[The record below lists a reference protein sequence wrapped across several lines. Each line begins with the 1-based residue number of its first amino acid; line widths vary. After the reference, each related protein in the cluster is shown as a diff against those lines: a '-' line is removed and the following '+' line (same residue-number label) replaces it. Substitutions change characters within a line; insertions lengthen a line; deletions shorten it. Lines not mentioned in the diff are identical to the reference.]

1 MKIKNMKIGTKIL
14 LVILAVSLVSL
25 FVIATLSYTEML
37 NLTQYSTDANS
48 RLGLSASEKSK
59 AALKNQAEE
68 YITKIANEQALK
80 SDAILA
86 RIQSEMVSM
95 SEYMTS
101 LYEHPDNFEGRM
113 LPLPN
118 QTPDGAASSKYMLPP
133 GLILT
138 PELEKELYLV
148 SNAEYMLAPILK
160 NNTTLNN
167 IYLGTETGI
176 SYRYSRSSAYNPDYD
191 PRTRDW
197 YLEAKS
203 RPGQPCWVDTY
214 IDSYG
219 SVCVTCCMTFADET
233 GAMRGVIATDITL
246 NSIQDDIISMKIGET
261 GYAFLTDNQGTIIAH
276 PLYGT
281 ERFQTQP
288 GIYGTAAERDAMAE
302 LVAGSQGL
310 ISTVFAGKE
319 SYLAYAAL
327 PTTNWKLAIAV
338 DQAEIIRPAVEAEA
352 QIGEYTD
359 EALGYI
365 NGTLRNVLMK
375 FVIILSISAMVIL
388 VFSFILSKTITG
400 PIKKLMRGVTAIG
413 NGDLDTRIEVE
424 GNDEIGEL
432 SAAFNKM
439 AGDLKEYIR
448 NLSAVTAE
456 KERIGAELH
465 VATQIQAS
473 MLPCIFPAFPSRS
486 EFDIYA
492 SMLPAKEVGGDFY
505 DFFLVDEEHLAVVIA
520 DVSGKG
526 VPAALFMVI
535 AKTLIKNH
543 AQLKQSP
550 AEVFSRTNE
559 QLCESNDAGMFV
571 TAFMGILNLVTGE
584 LICVN
589 AGHNPPCLRRVGGDF
604 EYLKLRPGFVLA
616 GMEGIRYKEMS
627 ITLEKG
633 DMLYLYTDGVTEAT
647 DQDGELFSEPRL
659 LESLNRHKDDTL
671 SVLLSGVKTDIDGF
685 VKEAP
690 QFDDITMLALT
701 FRG

>member
-14 LVILAVSLVSL
+14 LVILTVSLVSL

-48 RLGLSASEKSK
+48 RLGFSASEKSK
-59 AALKNQAEE
+59 TALKNQAEE
-68 YITKIANEQALK
+68 YITKIADEQAMK
-80 SDAILA
+80 SDAILS

-101 LYEHPDNFEGRM
+101 LYENQDNFQGRM

-133 GLILT
+133 GLVLT
-138 PELEKELYLV
+138 PELQKELYLV
-148 SNAEYMLAPILK
+148 SNAEYMLAPVLK

-191 PRTRDW
+191 PRTRGW
-197 YLEAKS
+197 YVEAKK
-203 RPGQPCWVDTY
+203 RPGEPCWVDTY

-233 GAMRGVIATDITL
+233 GAFRGVIATDITL
-246 NSIQDDIISMKIGET
+246 NSIQDDIISMKIGDT
-261 GYAFLTDNQGTIIAH
+261 GYAFLTDNQGEIIAH

-281 ERFQTQP
+281 ERFQTRP
-288 GIYGTAAERDAMAE
+288 GIYGTAAERAAMAE
-302 LVAGSQGL
+302 LVACSEGL

-338 DQAEIIRPAVEAEA
+338 DQAEIIAPAVEAEA

-400 PIKKLMRGVTAIG
+400 PVKKLMRGVTAIG

-439 AGDLKEYIR
+439 TGDLKEYIR

-486 EFDIYA
+486 EFDI
-492 SMLPAKEVGGDFY
+492 
-505 DFFLVDEEHLAVVIA
+505 
-520 DVSGKG
+520 
-526 VPAALFMVI
+526 
-535 AKTLIKNH
+535 
-543 AQLKQSP
+543 
-550 AEVFSRTNE
+550 
-559 QLCESNDAGMFV
+559 
-571 TAFMGILNLVTGE
+571 
-584 LICVN
+584 
-589 AGHNPPCLRRVGGDF
+589 
-604 EYLKLRPGFVLA
+604 
-616 GMEGIRYKEMS
+616 
-627 ITLEKG
+627 
-633 DMLYLYTDGVTEAT
+633 
-647 DQDGELFSEPRL
+647 
-659 LESLNRHKDDTL
+659 
-671 SVLLSGVKTDIDGF
+671 
-685 VKEAP
+685 
-690 QFDDITMLALT
+690 
-701 FRG
+701 

>member
-1 MKIKNMKIGTKIL
+1 MKMKNLKIGTKIL

-48 RLGLSASEKSK
+48 RLGFSASEKSK
-59 AALKNQAEE
+59 TALKEQAEE

-80 SDAILA
+80 SDAILSK
-86 RIQSEMVSM
+86 IQSEMVSM
-95 SEYMTS
+95 SAYMTS
-101 LYEHPDNFEGRM
+101 LYENQDNFQGRM

-118 QTPDGAASSKYMLPP
+118 ETPHGTASSKYMLPP
-133 GLILT
+133 GLELT
-138 PELEKELYLV
+138 EMLREELYLI
-148 SNAEYMLAPILK
+148 SNAEYMLAPILE
-160 NNTTLNN
+160 NDTTLNN

-191 PRTRDW
+191 PRTRSW
-197 YLEAKS
+197 YLEGKEH
-203 RPGQPCWVDTY
+203 PGEARWVDTY

-219 SVCVTCCMTFADET
+219 SVCVTCCMSFADET
-233 GAMRGVIATDITL
+233 GEFRGVIATDITL
-246 NSIQDDIISMKIGET
+246 KSIQDDIISMKIGET
-261 GYAFLTDNQGTIIAH
+261 GYAFLTDNKGEIIAH

-281 ERFQTQP
+281 ERFNTKP
-288 GIYGTAAERDAMAE
+288 GETGTATERAAIAE
-302 LVAGSQGL
+302 LVAGDQGL

-327 PTTNWKLAIAV
+327 PTTNWKLVVSV
-338 DQAEIIRPAVEAEA
+338 DQAEIIRPAEEAEA
-352 QIGEYTD
+352 QIGAYTD
-359 EALGYI
+359 EALVYI
-365 NGTLRNVLMK
+365 NGTLRDVLMK

-388 VFSFILSKTITG
+388 VFSFVLSKTITG
-400 PIKKLMRGVTAIG
+400 PVKKLMRGVTAIG
-413 NGDLDTRIEVE
+413 GGNLDTRIEVD
-424 GNDEIGEL
+424 GKDEIAEL

-439 AGDLKEYIR
+439 TGDLKEYIK

-456 KERIGAELH
+456 KERIGAELN

-473 MLPCIFPAFPSRS
+473 MLPCLFPAFPSRS

-492 SMLPAKEVGGDFY
+492 TMMPAKEVGGDFY
-505 DFFLVDEEHLAVVIA
+505 DFFLVDEENLAVVIA

-543 AQLKQSP
+543 AQLKQTPS
-550 AEVFSRTNE
+550 EVFTRANE
-559 QLCESNDAGMFV
+559 QLCESNEAGMFV
-571 TAFMGILNLVTGE
+571 TAFMGILNLVTGTFTY
-584 LICVN
+584 VN
-589 AGHNPPCLRRVGGDF
+589 AGHNPPCLRRAGGDF

-616 GMEGIRYKEMS
+616 GMEGVRYKEFS

-647 DQDGELFSEPRL
+647 DTAGELFSEPRL
-659 LESLNRHKDDTL
+659 LESLNSYKDAEL
-671 SVLLSGVKTDIDGF
+671 SDLLSGVKTDIDAF